1 MIEIDSNFFVEIAKG
16 GYRYLSFERKLVDS
30 LNVFPVPDG
39 DTGTNMSLT
48 MLSAVNEAE
57 KCESA
62 ALSDIVASF
71 SRGALRG
78 ARGNSGVILS
88 QIFKGFVAA
97 VSDKETLNAKT
108 FAEAL
113 QAGTEIAYSAVT
125 KPKEGTILTVVRVMA
140 ETAYALT
147 KRKTVELE
155 PFFEA
160 VLASGEEV
168 LAKTPEMLPVLK
180 KANVVDAGGKGL
192 LSIIKGFQCV
202 ILGKEIPSGE
212 ADVELAGSEKAAA
225 DDADESDSLKFA
237 YCTELLVTRLL
248 NNVTV
253 ADIDKLRDKL
263 LELGD
268 CVLVIGDLNLVKV
281 HVHTNN
287 PDKVLKAALS
297 MGEIDGI
304 KIENMLEQH
313 RKLHKD
319 EEPEE
324 EQHEKKEYGLIGISV
339 GEGFSKIFAD
349 FSVDKIVEGGQTM
362 NPSVKEILNAINEVN
377 AKNVYIFPNNPNI
390 ILAANQAKELADCN
404 VFVIPTM
411 NIPQGIAAVLAF
423 LPSESPEENQN
434 LMLQA
439 IKRVKCGQVTH
450 AVRNARMSG
459 FSVKEG
465 DIIGFSDKNIVAKGD
480 SVDKVMMD
488 TLAALVSSGSNDVV
502 SIYYGADV
510 KNEQA
515 EALAATAA
523 EAYPDL
529 EVMFYYGGQPHY
541 YYILAVE

>member
-1 MIEIDSNFFVEIAKG
+1 
-16 GYRYLSFERKLVDS
+16 
-30 LNVFPVPDG
+30 
-39 DTGTNMSLT
+39 
-48 MLSAVNEAE
+48 
-57 KCESA
+57 
-62 ALSDIVASF
+62 
-71 SRGALRG
+71 
-78 ARGNSGVILS
+78 
-88 QIFKGFVAA
+88 
-97 VSDKETLNAKT
+97 
-108 FAEAL
+108 
-113 QAGTEIAYSAVT
+113 
-125 KPKEGTILTVVRVMA
+125 
-140 ETAYALT
+140 
-147 KRKTVELE
+147 
-155 PFFEA
+155 
-160 VLASGEEV
+160 
-168 LAKTPEMLPVLK
+168 
-180 KANVVDAGGKGL
+180 
-192 LSIIKGFQCV
+192 
-202 ILGKEIPSGE
+202 
-212 ADVELAGSEKAAA
+212 
-225 DDADESDSLKFA
+225 
-237 YCTELLVTRLL
+237 
-248 NNVTV
+248 
-253 ADIDKLRDKL
+253 LRDKL